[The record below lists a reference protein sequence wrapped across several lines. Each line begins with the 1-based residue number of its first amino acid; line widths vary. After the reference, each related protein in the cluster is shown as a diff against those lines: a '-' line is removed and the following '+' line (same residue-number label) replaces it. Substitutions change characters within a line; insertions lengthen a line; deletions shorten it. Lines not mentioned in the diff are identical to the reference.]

1 MMNKKRILGAAL
13 ALLVS
18 AQMFAGTYTFKIA
31 NPKENTKLKIQW
43 CTTGETDMVEVKDGV
58 AIISKNDFTAQYV
71 KIYYGVRFS
80 FIMYLEAD
88 KDLTV
93 NIDAQ
98 TRKLGCTGPS
108 DEINKYLLQ
117 TPFAVVDLNA
127 AGKEEADYIKTSD
140 SVYNVNRY
148 IRRIIHS
155 SRSWIRTNLHLS
167 L

>member
-18 AQMFAGTYTFKIA
+18 APMFAGTYTFKIA
-31 NPKENTKLKIQW
+31 NPKEGTKLEIQW
-43 CTTGETDMVEVKDGV
+43 RTTGETDMVEVKDGV
-58 AIISKNDFTAQYV
+58 ATISKNDFTAQYV

-98 TRKLGCTGPS
+98 TRKLSCT
-108 DEINKYLLQ
+108 
-117 TPFAVVDLNA
+117 
-127 AGKEEADYIKTSD
+127 
-140 SVYNVNRY
+140 
-148 IRRIIHS
+148 
-155 SRSWIRTNLHLS
+155 
-167 L
+167 